1 MVGFFRWKDIGDN
14 SECFQGVM
22 LVVCLSLID
31 AVLDGSAHG
40 MDVAHSA
47 LSHISHYLKL
57 SRRALLEHSVA
68 ELDLEVS

>member
-1 MVGFFRWKDIGDN
+1 
-14 SECFQGVM
+14 M